1 MGREEAV
8 SAPMLQDVEAVTDHE
23 LVVQRS
29 DASDCVLDQ
38 VGELVAET
46 EGQECSCK
54 DYQSAFPSE
63 LPYQQGYYGGI
74 HRSPYQLVGEE
85 LPHWVCYK

>member
-8 SAPMLQDVEAVTDHE
+8 SAPMLQDVEAVTDQE

-46 EGQECSCK
+46 EGKEYSCK
-54 DYQSAFPSE
+54 DDHAAFPSE
-63 LPYQQGYYGGI
+63 FPYQQSYYGCI
-74 HRSPYQLVGEE
+74 HRSPDQLVGEE
-85 LPHWVCYK
+85 LPHRVCYK